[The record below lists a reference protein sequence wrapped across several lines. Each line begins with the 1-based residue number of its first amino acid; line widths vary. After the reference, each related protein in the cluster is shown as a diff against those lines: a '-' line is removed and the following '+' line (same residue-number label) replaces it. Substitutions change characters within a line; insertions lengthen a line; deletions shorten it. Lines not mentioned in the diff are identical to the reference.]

1 MFKQILVATFLT
13 LFSLSLLANANAK
26 AKEQEVPN
34 LAGMWVC
41 YYKYG
46 ENTFVE
52 CSMVLEQKDKIIKG
66 KMIEVQTFGDEPS
79 TGLSADINA
88 TFVKFNDV
96 FMLKQYD
103 GSGGQQGR
111 VVYNLSRS
119 HNDSVLTGKWFI
131 KDGPSGDVKFMRYV
145 ASN

>member
-1 MFKQILVATFLT
+1 MFKQILATLLLT
-13 LFSLSLLANANAK
+13 LFSFALLANTKTN
-26 AKEQEVPN
+26 EQEVPN
-34 LAGMWVC
+34 LAGMWVG

-52 CSMVLEQKDKIIKG
+52 CSMVLEQKGKIIKG
-66 KMIEVQTFGDEPS
+66 RMIEVQTFGDEPS

-103 GSGGQQGR
+103 GNGGQQGR

-119 HNDSVLTGKWFI
+119 HNDAVLTGKWFI

>member
-1 MFKQILVATFLT
+1 MFKQILATLFLT
-13 LFSLSLLANANAK
+13 LFSFSLLANAT
-26 AKEQEVPN
+26 EQEVPN
-34 LAGMWVC
+34 LAGMWVG

-52 CSMVLEQKDKIIKG
+52 CSMVLEQKSTIIKG

-79 TGLSADINA
+79 IGLSADITA
-88 TFVKFNDV
+88 TFVKSNGV
-96 FMLKQYD
+96 FMVKQYD
-103 GSGGQQGR
+103 GSGGQQGK
-111 VVYNLSRS
+111 VVYNLTRS

-131 KDGPSGDVKFMRYV
+131 KDGPSGYVKFMRYV